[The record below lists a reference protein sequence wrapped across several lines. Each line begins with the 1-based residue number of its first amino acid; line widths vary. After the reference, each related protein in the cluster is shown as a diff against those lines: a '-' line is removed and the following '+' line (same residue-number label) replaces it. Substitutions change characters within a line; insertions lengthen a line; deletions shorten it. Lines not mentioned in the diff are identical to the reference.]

1 MLLQQWSEVSGILP
15 THPTTEK
22 RAVSVVVDHDNTHRK
37 YLYQLSDYVV
47 STCAGA
53 VLWLVPAIRLV
64 PGYAYVSHV
73 PYPDGED
80 TETEMVTQSECDSAK
95 SHGSHQIDGLTYRSF
110 RSADGALYYFQLP
123 C

>member
-15 THPTTEK
+15 TYPTTEK
-22 RAVSVVVDHDNTHRK
+22 RAVSVVVDHDNQHRK
-37 YLYQLSDYVV
+37 SLFNLADYAV

-53 VLWLVPAIRLV
+53 VIWLVPVVRLV
-64 PGYAYVSHV
+64 PGYAYVSRV

-80 TETEMVTQSECDSAK
+80 TETEMVTQSECDLANSVGK
-95 SHGSHQIDGLTYRSF
+95 RQIDGLSYNAF
-110 RSADGALYYFQLP
+110 RSADGLLYYFQRP